1 MYRFL
6 RWWSI
11 IVLLFS
17 HNMGLLTSSCSTN
30 PGDLTETI
38 RNVDAECLGPL
49 HGLAILYSST
59 TSPQSR
65 AKNESE
71 WIRLALYIDKK
82 NWWRSYCTPSYHL
95 DQFKKS
101 RCNVIQ
107 RGLLHHSIDQHVLI
121 ATERLNG
128 NSEAFAASSCLLFL
142 LCPGEL
148 QWKSISSWWH
158 FVCHESDHLETRKML
173 ASLHWFVL
181 TCLSW
186 GLTFIK
192 LRCFL

>member
-1 MYRFL
+1 MKSLKFHPNLYRLL

-17 HNMGLLTSSCSTN
+17 HNMDLFAHFFLQHEPWWFDRNDQKRWGRMFRVTSWPCH
-30 PGDLTETI
+30 PLQQHDLTGIKGQKWIWMNSTRPYYWIHLNTI
-38 RNVDAECLGPL
+38 DR
-49 HGLAILYSST
+49 
-59 TSPQSR
+59 
-65 AKNESE
+65 
-71 WIRLALYIDKK
+71 K

-107 RGLLHHSIDQHVLI
+107 RGLLHHNIDQHVVI
-121 ATERLNG
+121 ATEWLNG

-148 QWKSISSWWH
+148 QWKSISSW
-158 FVCHESDHLETRKML
+158 
-173 ASLHWFVL
+173 
-181 TCLSW
+181 
-186 GLTFIK
+186 
-192 LRCFL
+192 